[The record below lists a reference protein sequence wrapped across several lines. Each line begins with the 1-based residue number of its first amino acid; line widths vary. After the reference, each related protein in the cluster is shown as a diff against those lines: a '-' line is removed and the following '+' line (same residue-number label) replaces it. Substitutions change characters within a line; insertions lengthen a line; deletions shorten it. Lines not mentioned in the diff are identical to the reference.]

1 MENNIKINKYTLS
14 FQDSKLESQ
23 YYDNYVQNIRKPLR
37 ISILIG
43 ILIYCGFILI
53 DYFVFPEKIFIIGL
67 NRLIVGLIAF
77 LTFLVTYLKN
87 YSKYYNLIIIGLF
100 LVVGFGTV
108 HLTFVEQIYM
118 NSVYS
123 VIIFFTL
130 VPQIRFIS
138 AILINF
144 SIISGV
150 IGALL
155 IQAQTNN
162 KLSLLQSFLLISVG
176 IVSLLVLYIKQSIE
190 RHNFL
195 QSNNLFVQSEE
206 LKAKNEELQTAE
218 EELRQN
224 NEELHSL
231 NENIQSQ
238 KDIIQEKELRLKTI
252 IDNQGEGFAIISLD
266 GTFIFNNPAAEDIFD
281 LPRNGLLGKN
291 IADGFDKEQ
300 ISSYMALIN
309 NLKLGEKETKEFY
322 ITTAKGNK
330 KTIVVTITPDFDN
343 ENKIS
348 GLTGVFRDITEI
360 KKAETE
366 LKKKNEEL
374 QTAEEELRQ
383 NNEELHSLN
392 ENIQSQKDII
402 QEKEL
407 RLKTIIDN
415 QGEGF
420 AIISLD
426 GTFIF
431 NNPAAEDIFDLPRN
445 GLLGKNI
452 ADGFDKEQISSYMAL
467 INNLKLGEKE
477 TKEFYITT
485 AKGNKKTIVVTITP
499 DFDNENKISGLTGVF
514 RDITEIKK
522 AETELKKKNEE
533 LQDNEKELR
542 QYNEELQATLEDLEQ
557 RKKELEK
564 TNNTLSLTNSKLD
577 TANKEILAGIN
588 YASYIQKSMLTSDD
602 IIKTYLSEYFLI
614 YKPREI
620 VSGDFYYVNKIENYL
635 IIAVADCTGH
645 GVAGAFITVLG
656 ITYIHD
662 IITRKETYS
671 VNTVLEIVRER
682 FKRTFA
688 TFGSDSKD
696 GMDIALC
703 ALNLDTLVMQYSGAN
718 LPLWIVRNGDLIE
731 HKATRCP
738 IGFYP
743 IKVEFVQN
751 EIQLEKNDTIYMFS
765 DGFQDQLGEKQLQ
778 KYQKSKFRTLILE
791 NSALSMETQKQKIL
805 DNFENWKGKNEQTDD
820 VTVLGFKI

>member
-130 VPQIRFIS
+130 IPHIRFIS

-150 IGALL
+150 IGVLL

-206 LKAKNEELQTAE
+206 LKA
-218 EELRQN
+218 
-224 NEELHSL
+224 
-231 NENIQSQ
+231 
-238 KDIIQEKELRLKTI
+238 
-252 IDNQGEGFAIISLD
+252 
-266 GTFIFNNPAAEDIFD
+266 
-281 LPRNGLLGKN
+281 
-291 IADGFDKEQ
+291 
-300 ISSYMALIN
+300 
-309 NLKLGEKETKEFY
+309 
-322 ITTAKGNK
+322 
-330 KTIVVTITPDFDN
+330 
-343 ENKIS
+343 
-348 GLTGVFRDITEI
+348 
-360 KKAETE
+360 
-366 LKKKNEEL
+366 KNEEL